1 MASMKEAEEILEK
14 ARTVSQDLSK
24 YIKKKLQKRHPF
36 WDQALKMRRSLDA
49 FL

>member
-14 ARTVSQDLSK
+14 ASIVNQDLSK
-24 YIKKKLQKRHPF
+24 LIKQKLYNRHPF
-36 WDQALKMRRSLDA
+36 WDQTLKMRRTLDA